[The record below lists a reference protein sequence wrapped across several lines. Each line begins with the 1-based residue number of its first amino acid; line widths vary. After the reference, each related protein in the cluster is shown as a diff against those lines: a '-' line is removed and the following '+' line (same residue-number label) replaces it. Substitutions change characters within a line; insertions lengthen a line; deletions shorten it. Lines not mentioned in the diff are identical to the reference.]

1 MKNII
6 YYIILPLII
15 VSCIRKEANTKNDQE
30 GIEMIA
36 TFNKKDTVL
45 TIEYVN
51 KTDTNYYFIG
61 NRFSFV
67 DKKNTGYFFYP
78 VLSRKIN
85 RLEGYESLFS
95 FSKIEGSYDLLS
107 MITLNKKI
115 DSIYPSRCNYVPEN
129 NYGIGNDSI
138 LICLF
143 DGICIK
149 KKSKVALLY
158 KFSHNG
164 DILNNQ
170 FEYAVRSEMSRDSVL
185 KHRLKALENMKLQ
198 GYYPYKKDVYIRD
211 TLKVKYD

>member
-1 MKNII
+1 MNII
-6 YYIILPLII
+6 VYYIILLLVL
-15 VSCIRKEANTKNDQE
+15 VSCIKKETNTKKNE
-30 GIEMIA
+30 NGIEMMA

-45 TIEYVN
+45 TIEYIN
-51 KTDTNYYFIG
+51 KTDTNYFFIG

-67 DKKNTGYFFYP
+67 DKRNSCYFLYP

-85 RLEGYESLFS
+85 KLEGYETLFG
-95 FSKIEGSYDLLS
+95 FYKIEGSYDLLS

-143 DGICIK
+143 EGICIN

-158 KFSHNG
+158 KFDYNG
-164 DILNNQ
+164 DALNNQ
-170 FEYAVRSEMSRDSVL
+170 FEYAVRSEMSRSSVL
-185 KHRLKALENMKLQ
+185 QNRLKAFENIKLK
-198 GYYPYKKDVYIRD
+198 GYYPYKKDIYIRD